1 VSGKP
6 DNARCNDQRTAFS
19 NSFARTSFTAR
30 RLSSIAIGFLS
41 EKDIHSS
48 AHAVPN
54 KLLPT
59 RILQVVSLQM
69 LAIS

>member
-1 VSGKP
+1 LALLRLTLALQP
-6 DNARCNDQRTAFS
+6 PEQ
-19 NSFARTSFTAR
+19 TSLELVTAR
-30 RLSSIAIGFLS
+30 RLSSVAIGFPL
-41 EKDIHSS
+41 KKVIHSS
-48 AHAVPN
+48 AHAAPN